1 VETLRPNTISN
12 KSIWIQRNCCTTQKK
27 IWKETRQQIISSHI
41 QEVEEE
47 HIWKKEMIQFELKKV
62 SFSTLLSSLNKT
74 TWYKYKKENI
84 GLMGWDNFKNGYPRF
99 SRNVCCMHWA
109 DHITRIGHW
118 VLHYHTIVSRDD
130 IKKAIPTVQGVFA
143 WKYSA
148 PGDFIISYNV
158 TWRIFYCNSTKFYNH
173 PKPHKKASLIIME
186 SFEISQKL
194 FKKI

>member
-1 VETLRPNTISN
+1 VETLRHNTISN

-99 SRNVCCMHWA
+99 SQNVCCTHWA
-109 DHITRIGHW
+109 GHITRNQELVSEYYITTLLWRYQKGHSISPRGFCLEILW
-118 VLHYHTIVSRDD
+118 TRWLHN
-130 IKKAIPTVQGVFA
+130 F
-143 WKYSA
+143 
-148 PGDFIISYNV
+148 
-158 TWRIFYCNSTKFYNH
+158 
-173 PKPHKKASLIIME
+173 L
-186 SFEISQKL
+186 
-194 FKKI
+194 